1 VVDGTPN
8 RVIVDDPND
17 VGSRADA
24 VLARRVPALSRK
36 IVRELARAGRLHID
50 GKRARG
56 STPVSLGMRLEIVG
70 PTRPEATLPPL
81 HVLRETDDYVF
92 VDKPAGVH
100 TVRLRP
106 DDPSTLADAVAER
119 FPECAT
125 ASEDPRESGALHR
138 LDGETTG
145 VVAFA
150 RSPAAWTVGRAK
162 IRIGARKFYLAICN
176 GEPDPWPPDVAGVWR
191 VDDAQGFP
199 EADIVGVLPFATEP
213 RPTGVSVTAAL
224 RGEGL
229 GGAAVRVDP
238 RGEPAVSRCWP
249 LHTTTTPDGPVTWV
263 CARLM
268 TGRRHQAR
276 VHLALLSLP
285 VVGDARYGTAPQGG
299 RLLLHAWA
307 LDLGLPAAGPGPVLA
322 PLPSE
327 FLRLA

>member
-1 VVDGTPN
+1 
-8 RVIVDDPND
+8 VIVVDDPRD

-24 VLARRVPALSRK
+24 VLARRVPELSRQ
-36 IVRELARAGRLHID
+36 IVRELARAGRLRID
-50 GKRARG
+50 GKRAPG
-56 STPVSLGMRLEIVG
+56 STPVTLGMRLEIIG
-70 PTRPEATLPPL
+70 PTWLGADPPEASLPPL

-138 LDGETTG
+138 LDRETTG

-150 RSPAAWTVGRAK
+150 RSRAAWTSGRSK
-162 IRIGARKFYLAICN
+162 IRVGARKLYLAICN
-176 GEPDPWPPDVAGVWR
+176 GELQPWPPSVAGVVR
-191 VDDAQGFP
+191 VDDAEGFP
-199 EADIVGVLPFATEP
+199 EADIIGELPFATDARAP
-213 RPTGVSVTAAL
+213 GVRVNAAL
-224 RGEGL
+224 RGEGP
-229 GGAAVRVDP
+229 GGAVVRVDA
-238 RGEPAVSRCWP
+238 RGEPALSLCWP

-263 CARLM
+263 CTRLV

-285 VVGDARYGTAPQGG
+285 VVGDARYGTAQEGG

-322 PLPSE
+322 PLPSD